1 MTKKEEVIRVLKK
14 KGIDPTSLE
23 RELIG
28 IFRKGKS
35 SLVVEEYLRKVIEGV
50 GRGGC

>member
-1 MTKKEEVIRVLKK
+1 LAKKEIIKVLKK

-35 SLVVEEYLRKVIEGV
+35 SLEVEEHLKRIIERV
-50 GRGGC
+50 GRSER